1 MKPDFKD
8 GYPFSKKFFAVKLGK
23 TEVKMSKP
31 VYLGQTILDL
41 NKALI

>member
-8 GYPFSKKFFAVKLGK
+8 GYPFSKKLFAVKLGK
-23 TEVKMSKP
+23 TKVKMRKL